1 MKNLI
6 IIGAGGVAKEVSLI
20 VQQLNY
26 LEPIWNLI
34 GFIDDD
40 TDKFG
45 EIINGYSVIGGMETL
60 NAYEGNCSVIIAI
73 ADYKIKKSIV
83 KALKNRFDFTTLI
96 HPKVE
101 VHEYMTVGEGSIIY
115 EGAIITSNVKIG
127 KHVLISP
134 KCGIGHDSI
143 IEDYVSLL
151 WNVNISGKDVIE
163 EGVLIGSGAT
173 VIQNK
178 VIGKGAIIGAG
189 AVIINDVQSDTTVV
203 GVPGRVIV
211 K

>member
-20 VQQLNY
+20 VEQLNY
-26 LEPIWNLI
+26 LKPTWNLI
-34 GFIDDD
+34 GFIDDNIK
-40 TDKFG
+40 KFG
-45 EIINGYSVIGGMETL
+45 EIINGYSVIGGFETL

-73 ADYKIKKSIV
+73 ADYKVKKSIV
-83 KALKNRFDFTTLI
+83 KRLKNRFTYATI
-96 HPKVE
+96 INPRVW
-101 VHEYMTVGEGSIIY
+101 VHEYMRVGEGSIIY
-115 EGAIITSNVKIG
+115 EGAIITSNVEIG

-143 IEDYVSLL
+143 IKDYVSLL
-151 WNVNISGKDVIE
+151 WNVNISGTDVIE

-173 VIQNK
+173 VVQNK
-178 VIGKGAIIGAG
+178 VIGQGAIIGAG
-189 AVIINDVQSDTTVV
+189 AVVINDIPSGSIVV
-203 GVPGRVIV
+203 GVPGRIKV